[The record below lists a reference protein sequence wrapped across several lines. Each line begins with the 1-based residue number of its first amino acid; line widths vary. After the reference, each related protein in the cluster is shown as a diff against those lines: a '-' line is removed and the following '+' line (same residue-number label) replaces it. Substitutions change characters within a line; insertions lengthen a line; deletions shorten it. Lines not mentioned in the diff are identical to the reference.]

1 MGSAPC
7 NLFCCTKPAIS
18 LPKSDLYVPQINID
32 IIQNTKNIETNIIT
46 NYVDKPKQITTE
58 KYIQEKHR
66 IKNSLTDENR
76 NKKIKIN
83 LTFGSLNDSNKK
95 KSYKNDKTVVLN
107 SVDNSNGK
115 EKGKIKDIKM
125 IKKEKKNK
133 KNIGQ
138 NTDIICQEKNKNE
151 IMEHLLTKKEEFNI
165 MDILYE
171 NNLFKNI
178 DQNLLIETIRSIK
191 EIKLKKNTVIF
202 NEGDKGSN
210 VFIILTGSV
219 SIFSQNSENKILLNQ
234 GNIFGELALIKNNVI
249 RNYTAIAFS
258 DILIYKLDKNFFMK
272 IKNQKK
278 ILKINLISNYLITY
292 LNPKKKI

>member
-7 NLFCCTKPAIS
+7 NLFCCTKPSIS

-133 KNIGQ
+133 KNNGTLI
-138 NTDIICQEKNKNE
+138 NKKRR
-151 IMEHLLTKKEEFNI
+151 I
-165 MDILYE
+165 
-171 NNLFKNI
+171 
-178 DQNLLIETIRSIK
+178 
-191 EIKLKKNTVIF
+191 
-202 NEGDKGSN
+202 
-210 VFIILTGSV
+210 
-219 SIFSQNSENKILLNQ
+219 
-234 GNIFGELALIKNNVI
+234 
-249 RNYTAIAFS
+249 
-258 DILIYKLDKNFFMK
+258 
-272 IKNQKK
+272 
-278 ILKINLISNYLITY
+278 
-292 LNPKKKI
+292 